1 MAAAQST
8 FCYEKYIGQEKE
20 VCLPE
25 TADGHLLSAI
35 GAKAFLSCKSVERLV
50 LPSTLEAVGD
60 WAFAH
65 MKNLREVILP
75 AKEIIF
81 GKKVFLG
88 CENLQRI
95 LFCDV
100 KYAAVPQAKA
110 SGMPEYKHDSMP
122 ENQIYEGIP
131 YFLASAFC
139 FFAEETLQSL
149 QSAGLIPKDLLNQY
163 PNDILFHLEMAGDC
177 RDQWNWLFIYDKA
190 LKAFLLRNDD
200 DGFMPAFIGWFDVE
214 DVEDQRQD
222 FIRKR
227 RGEKI
232 RLVFQRLLYPK
243 KLAEEAQSFLYEYLR
258 ENASFTAELFSQSPE
273 FGRDIRYYKIWQASG
288 GLTSAYAKLL
298 LSKLLETEPEIR
310 SYLLELQIENEKDA
324 DGFFRGLEL

>member
-8 FCYEKYIGQEKE
+8 FCYEKYTGQEKE

-25 TADGHLLSAI
+25 MADGHPLSAI

-65 MKNLREVILP
+65 MKNLREVVLP
-75 AKEIIF
+75 AKEITF

-100 KYAAVPQAKA
+100 KFD
-110 SGMPEYKHDSMP
+110 SISENRIYK
-122 ENQIYEGIP
+122 GLP

-149 QSAGLIPKDLLNQY
+149 QSAGLIHEDLLNIY

-177 RDQWNWLFIYDKA
+177 SGQWKWLFIYDKA

-227 RGEKI
+227 QGEKI
-232 RLVFQRLLYPK
+232 RLVFQRLLYPE
-243 KLAEEAQSFLYEYLR
+243 KLEEETQAFLYEYLR
-258 ENASFTAELFSQSPE
+258 ENASFTAELFLQSQE
-273 FGRDIRYYKIWQASG
+273 LGRDIRYYKIWQASG
-288 GLTSAYAKLL
+288 GLTSAYAELL
-298 LSKLLETEPEIR
+298 LSELPETEPEIR
-310 SYLLELQIENEKDA
+310 SHLLELQIEQEKDE
-324 DGFFRGLEL
+324 DEFFRGLEL

>member
-25 TADGHLLSAI
+25 VADGHLLSAI

-60 WAFAH
+60 WACAH
-65 MKNLREVILP
+65 MKNLREVVLP
-75 AKEIIF
+75 AKEITF

-100 KYAAVPQAKA
+100 KY
-110 SGMPEYKHDSMP
+110 DSIS
-122 ENQIYEGIP
+122 ENQIYGGIP

-163 PNDILFHLEMAGDC
+163 PNDILLNLQMAGDC
-177 RDQWNWLFIYDKA
+177 RDQWKWLFIYDKA

-200 DGFMPAFIGWFDVE
+200 DGFIPAFIGWFDVE

-227 RGEKI
+227 RDEKI

-243 KLAEEAQSFLYEYLR
+243 KLEGEAQSFLYEYLR

-298 LSKLLETEPEIR
+298 LSKLPETEPEIR

-324 DGFFRGLEL
+324 DGFFSGLEL